1 MMSSLPPTSPLSSAL
16 HGPSAAAPAHGGRA
30 THPAHS
36 GFARALDQAKAP
48 PAAEAP
54 AAPRDAMAAA
64 TPSERPAPAPLQ
76 RRAVPQRETANGAAT
91 ARGHRL
97 DAKVGEGAAAARW
110 LGARLAAGEAGKP
123 QPLPAVKPDPLPMPA
138 DAEGPRSAEAEGPR
152 SVEAEVP
159 RPAEDSAR
167 CNANEPLRP
176 FAPPDCVAGLAVQ
189 IQAQLPPT
197 ASQPAAAET
206 PHAPQPVTLVAARP
220 AAPSAAPVQLDFAS
234 PMPAQTLVRAA
245 TVATAMAA
253 SGPAT
258 AQPLRIGGPMADARP
273 AAATRP
279 ATAPAADPLP
289 AALLP
294 AAVLGTPSAVPV
306 EGSSTAKEAPRPALA
321 GPRPAAAVPAT
332 SAERTATPGGLDTT
346 TARPREALQVAPEP
360 AMGSTS
366 AAQQTAPLARSPG
379 PARAEA
385 APAPDAVAT
394 SVRSSGPAVSDGDR
408 RTAPAAEAPGDLPQP
423 VAVQAAIARPAQ
435 VDGSGAATQAR
446 LSARPDS
453 PDFAPQLGAQITTFV
468 RDGIE
473 HAQLHLN
480 PAEMGPVSVQIQL
493 DGQIAQ
499 VHLSADHALT
509 RQALE
514 ASMPQL
520 ASQLSEAGLTLGGG
534 GVFEQPR
541 QGREAPSQGG
551 RGDDGRSGG
560 SADTRPRGIGSVAP
574 VQPPMRRGVVD
585 LVA

>member
-16 HGPSAAAPAHGGRA
+16 PGPSAAAPAHGGRA

-138 DAEGPRSAEAEGPR
+138 DAEGPRSAEAE
-152 SVEAEVP
+152 VP
-159 RPAEDSAR
+159 RPAEDSAQR
-167 CNANEPLRP
+167 NANEPLRP

-234 PMPAQTLVRAA
+234 PMPAQTRVRAA
-245 TVATAMAA
+245 TLATALAA

-258 AQPLRIGGPMADARP
+258 AQPRRIGGPMADARP

-321 GPRPAAAVPAT
+321 GPRPAAEVPAA
-332 SAERTATPGGLDTT
+332 SADRTATPGGLDTT

-560 SADTRPRGIGSVAP
+560 GADTRPRGIGSVAP